1 MEEPTENRGV
11 RAAAIVAV
19 TVVSLMVFASLGGI
33 DRTQSDIALAQ
44 YEYGGGG
51 GSGGGSVSAAD
62 LRLTGSAEPVS
73 VPVRGTLTWRLRV
86 SDLTSGSAT
95 GVYVDAEL
103 PTGVALVLAQT
114 DRGSGC
120 VATGARKLRCNLDW
134 LSSSVPFG
142 NVTLVTAVTAT
153 GELVLTATTGF
164 SAADPNPADNTLV
177 LKANTSTVPTP
188 PPAVVKPKP
197 VFGKPL
203 ALPARPVAGQ
213 RFTFTL
219 AVKRSDTGTPLR
231 AGRMLADPS
240 VAGKPIK
247 HVESFKAGKARLS
260 FVVPKTA
267 KGKQLK
273 IKIKIIT
280 PGQTT
285 TRVFTY
291 KVR

>member
-1 MEEPTENRGV
+1 M
-11 RAAAIVAV
+11 AIACQRPN
-19 TVVSLMVFASLGGI
+19 LWFGDG
-33 DRTQSDIALAQ
+33 R
-44 YEYGGGG
+44 
-51 GSGGGSVSAAD
+51 
-62 LRLTGSAEPVS
+62 
-73 VPVRGTLTWRLRV
+73 VRGRQ
-86 SDLTSGSAT
+86 
-95 GVYVDAEL
+95 L
-103 PTGVALVLAQT
+103 PTGVALVLAQIAAP
-114 DRGSGC
+114 GC